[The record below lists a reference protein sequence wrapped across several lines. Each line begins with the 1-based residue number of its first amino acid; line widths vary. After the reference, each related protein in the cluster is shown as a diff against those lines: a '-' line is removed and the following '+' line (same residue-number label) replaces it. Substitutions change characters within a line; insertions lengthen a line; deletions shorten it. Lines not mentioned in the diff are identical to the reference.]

1 MNDSEKK
8 ECEIRL
14 GTSDGVTMDD
24 YFERLIE
31 VIKAEY
37 GVDVTKQELQDK
49 LKQYY
54 PSETNWSF

>member
-31 VIKAEY
+31 VIKSDY
-37 GVDVTKQELQDK
+37 RVDSTKQEFQDK
-49 LKQYY
+49 LKQ
-54 PSETNWSF
+54 